1 MSKKS
6 ETAAKLLDKIQCRHP
21 LPQPLKEGTLLE
33 QALLAVLVRHVSQEK
48 AEAAVGRLRSA
59 YPDWNEM
66 RVAQIQE
73 IAGFL
78 SGKGKKASRESLATS
93 LVAAREARDF
103 LQEVFQKTHAL
114 DLAEF
119 QSDPQAAGKLI
130 QQMPLLGMSAGSYLL
145 WLATNRELPVH
156 GGLIRVLDRL
166 GLISRTASMKKARDL
181 IDPLV
186 SGNDG
191 LRFVSTFSEVAE
203 LWCDARRPICQ
214 ECVLVDDCPYGKKA
228 YVEWKQ
234 AQVKLEA
241 QRARDEARRLVQQ
254 KKDDARRL
262 REAARAAKLAA
273 LEEKKRERERAKRD
287 ALDAKGKAKF
297 MAQQAKNAKNAAAQ
311 KKLEAAQK
319 GKSKKV
325 IEPAPRGGKKDA
337 KAADKSKVKPKN
349 GSSKA
354 PVRAGKK
361 SR

>member
-1 MSKKS
+1 MTKKS
-6 ETAAKLLDKIQCRHP
+6 DTATKLLEKVTRRHP
-21 LPQPLKEGTLLE
+21 LPQPLKDATLLE
-33 QALLAVLVRHVSQEK
+33 QGMLAVLIRHMSQEK
-48 AEAAVGRLRSA
+48 AEAAVGRLRNA

-73 IAGFL
+73 IAGLL
-78 SGKGKKASRESLATS
+78 SGKGKKASRDSLAST
-93 LVAAREARDF
+93 LPAARDARDF
-103 LQEVFQKTHAL
+103 LQEIFQKTHGL

-119 QSDPQAAGKLI
+119 QSDPAAAGKLI
-130 QQMPLLGMSAGSYLL
+130 QQMPMLGMAGGSYLL

-186 SGNDG
+186 GGGDG

-228 YVEWKQ
+228 FVEWKQ
-234 AQVKLEA
+234 SQVKLEA
-241 QRARDEARRLVQQ
+241 QRARDEARRIVQQ
-254 KKDDARRL
+254 KKDDARRA
-262 REAARAAKLAA
+262 REAARAAKLQAV
-273 LEEKKRERERAKRD
+273 EDKKRERERAKRD
-287 ALDAKGKAKF
+287 AIEAKNKAKIA
-297 MAQQAKNAKNAAAQ
+297 AQQAKQAAQQ

-319 GKSKKV
+319 AAKSKKV

-337 KAADKSKVKPKN
+337 KGTDKSKSKAKSA
-349 GSSKA
+349 SSKA
-354 PVRAGKK
+354 PARATKK